1 MKTIL
6 VPTDFSEASRAAL
19 QWVIAFFQDAQIPCR
34 VLLLHT
40 YLVPAVAPADLV
52 RLNDE
57 MKRRSLDGLREQ
69 IGTVAARLR
78 GTRLTIDPVSHMG
91 SLQNVVGHIAREQQ
105 VDLVLIG
112 KGTTLPETLDG
123 CATAVCVARSTRKA
137 SG

>member
-19 QWVIAFFQDAQIPCR
+19 QWVITFFQDVQTPCR

-57 MKRRSLDGLREQ
+57 MKRKSLDGLREQ
-69 IGTVAARLR
+69 IGTVAARIR
-78 GTRLTIDPVSHMG
+78 GTSLTIDPVSHMG
-91 SLQNVVGHIAREQQ
+91 SLKNVISHIAQEHQ
-105 VDLVLIG
+105 VDLVVIG
-112 KGTTLPETLDG
+112 KGTPVPESLTE
-123 CATAVCVARSTRKA
+123 CATAVCIAQSAPRA